1 MFFAHRRNFVSDT
14 NGKKN
19 GMTYRKAGV
28 DIEAGDNFVTA
39 ISALVKKTKT
49 PRMMELPDGFAGL
62 FSLDYDQKLFA
73 RRYRRPVLVACTDG
87 VGTKL
92 KIAFAMKKYDTIG
105 IDLVAM
111 SVNDLIVT
119 GAEPLFFLDYIA
131 TGKIDQKQLYDV
143 MAGIT
148 EGCVQSEC
156 ALLGGETAEMPGFY
170 KEDEFDLAGFAVG
183 VVSRGKIVA
192 GSRVVPGDVVIGLAS
207 SGVHSNGYSLI
218 RRVLLE
224 DAKMPLDVKIAEF
237 GGTLGEELL
246 KPTKI
251 YVKIIKKI
259 CAEYKVKH
267 IIKALAHITGSGLPG
282 NVPRVLPKNV
292 DVVFHRK
299 AWRIPPIFELIQK
312 VGDIDAREMFNVF
325 NMGIGMVIV
334 TPPYYADA
342 IVKRIKRMKWNA
354 AVIGDIV
361 RGCGDVKFD

>member
-1 MFFAHRRNFVSDT
+1 VSA
-14 NGKKN
+14 NGN
-19 GMTYRKAGV
+19 SGGMTYRKAGV
-28 DIEAGDNFVTA
+28 NIEAGDNFVTA
-39 ISALVKKTKT
+39 ISELVKRTKT
-49 PRMMELPDGFAGL
+49 PRMLEMPDGFAGL

-92 KIAFAMKKYDTIG
+92 KIAFAMRKYDTVG

-131 TGKIDQKQLYDV
+131 TGKINPKQLYEV
-143 MAGIT
+143 MKGVT
-148 EGCVQSEC
+148 EGCVQSGC

-170 KEDEFDLAGFAVG
+170 KEEEFDLAGFAVG
-183 VVSRGKIVA
+183 VVSRANIMT
-192 GSRVVPGDVVIGLAS
+192 GSRVVPGDVVIGLNS
-207 SGVHSNGYSLI
+207 SGVHSNGYSLV

-224 DAKMPLDVKIAEF
+224 DAKMPLETKIAEF
-237 GGTLGEELL
+237 GCTLGEELL

-251 YVKIIKKI
+251 YAKIIKRI

-267 IIKALAHITGSGLPG
+267 IVKAIAHITGSGLPG

-292 DVVFHRK
+292 DVVLRRD
-299 AWRIPPIFELIQK
+299 AWKVPPVFELVQK
-312 VGDIDAREMFNVF
+312 VGDIDSREMFNVF

-334 TPPYYADA
+334 APPYYADA
-342 IVKRIKRMKWNA
+342 IVKRIKRMKWGA
-354 AVIGDIV
+354 QIIGEIV
-361 RGCGDVKFD
+361 RGSGEVRFA